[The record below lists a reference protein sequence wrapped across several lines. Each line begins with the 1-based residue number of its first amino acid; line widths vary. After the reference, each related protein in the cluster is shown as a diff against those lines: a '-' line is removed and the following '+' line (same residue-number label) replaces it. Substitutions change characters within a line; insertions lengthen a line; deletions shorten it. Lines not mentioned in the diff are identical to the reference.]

1 MSAPDI
7 KVLLSADGVE
17 QVLAAFRKVQGEGQ
31 KLEKAS
37 KGAASGSKLLNEALG
52 DMKGLLPQLGIAAA
66 VTGLGA
72 MGKQALDTADNAGKL
87 AQKTGLTTETISVLG
102 FAARTADVEQEGLN
116 TSLIKFTRTMD
127 EVDGG
132 GKKAA
137 EAVRLL
143 FGDENALQGLSM
155 DERLKKVVDAL
166 GQMEPGARKTGLAV
180 AFFGKQGAEMIPL
193 LDDMAGKFDE
203 VKARAES
210 FGLVVSSELAAA
222 AQEANDRMEDLKS
235 AAAGAA
241 VQFMTGLAPAL
252 GDIATGLLSTKDG
265 ASGLGEGLQAVG
277 TFIGWIAK
285 IGVSAFVLVGNEIG
299 TVLRQ
304 VWDLIASLGA
314 AAKALLDLK
323 NPIKAFGDRFGE
335 GMETYKANVAAM
347 VSQLKGIWNPETK
360 KPEVPKNGSGNAGAG
375 EETDEQK
382 TAREKAAREAK
393 QRAEEARKKAE
404 EIAKARRALE
414 NAIRENENKLAQAR
428 ADAEAAGNERA
439 FKLGKESLETYFQR
453 KTKLLEEEYER
464 ERKFLDNK
472 ITELQNQQAK
482 TKDEAER
489 RRIEQEME
497 GLRSQ
502 IKVLDIQQPGRRQ
515 ALQDERS
522 GVAFSEEMKRYSTAL
537 SQLEADKQR
546 IQNDATAG
554 RITEAEAME
563 QILQLERERLPIL
576 QAQLGAMSQMP
587 GLTQEQVAAIERA
600 KLNLEGL
607 AAANEGAAN
616 SGMRLRETLS
626 GAAFNQLNT
635 FFTSTIFNAK
645 SAGAAFKQFGLD
657 AVMALQKI
665 LVQMLLVKAF
675 SAMGLPVPGLGFAEG
690 GFTGEGGKYEPAGVV
705 HKGEYVMPAE
715 VVRNAGLGTMVQ
727 IHRHFRGYADGGL
740 VGSAPGA
747 AVDAMQ
753 TTAVEGSIGVSL
765 DDGLVGRILESPK
778 GARIMLKHL
787 SNHPKAAN
795 QALGRK

>member
-1 MSAPDI
+1 MATPDI
-7 KVLLSADGVE
+7 RVKLSPEGTQE
-17 QVLAAFRKVQGEGQ
+17 VLAAMRKVMAEGKQ
-31 KLEKAS
+31 ME
-37 KGAASGSKLLNEALG
+37 AATKRSAGGVGLMNEALG
-52 DMKGLLPQLGIAAA
+52 DLKGLIPALGIAAG
-66 VTGLGA
+66 VQGLIS
-72 MGKQALDTADNAGKL
+72 MGNQALDTADGMGKL
-87 AQKTGLTTETISVLG
+87 SQKTGISTETISVFG
-102 FAARTADVEQEGLN
+102 FAARTADVEQESLN
-116 TSLIKFTRTMD
+116 TSLIKFSRTMD
-127 EVDGG
+127 EVDSG

-166 GQMEPGARKTGLAV
+166 GEMEPGARKTALSV

-203 VKARAES
+203 TKERAES
-210 FGLVVSSELAAA
+210 FGLVVSSDLAAA
-222 AQEANDRMEDLKS
+222 AQNANDRMTDLKS

-252 GDIATGLLSTKDG
+252 GDIASGLLSAKDG
-265 ASGLGEGLQAVG
+265 ANGMGEGLQAVG
-277 TFIGWIAK
+277 KFIGWIAK
-285 IGVSAFVLVGNEIG
+285 IGASTFILVGGAIG
-299 TVLRQ
+299 TAGRL
-304 VWDLIASLGA
+304 VWDFVASLGA
-314 AAKALLDLK
+314 AAKALVNLQ
-323 NPIKAFGDRFGE
+323 NPLKAFGARFQE
-335 GMETYKANVAAM
+335 GQDVYNANIMATVD
-347 VSQLKGIWNPETK
+347 QLKGVWNPATK
-360 KPEVPKNGSGNAGAG
+360 TIEPIKKSGGAG
-375 EETDEQK
+375 GETDEEK
-382 TAREKAAREAK
+382 ADREKAEREAK
-393 QRAEEARKKAE
+393 RRAEEARKKAE

-489 RRIEQEME
+489 RRLEQEME

-502 IKVLDIQQPGRRQ
+502 IKVLDIQQPERRQ

-546 IQNDATAG
+546 IQNEATAG
-554 RITEAEAME
+554 RITEAEAL
-563 QILQLERERLPIL
+563 QRILQLERDRLPVL
-576 QAQLGAMSQMP
+576 QSQLGAMSQMP

-600 KLNLEGL
+600 KQNLEGL

-616 SGMRLRETLS
+616 SGSRLRDTLS
-626 GAAFNQLNT
+626 GAAFDQLNT

-675 SAMGLPVPGLGFAEG
+675 SSMGLPVPGIGFAG
-690 GFTGEGGKYEPAGVV
+690 GGYTGDGGKYEPAGVV
-705 HKGEYVMPAE
+705 HKGEYVMSSE
-715 VVRNAGLGTMVQ
+715 VVRNAGIGTMVQ
-727 IHRHFRGYADGGL
+727 IDRHFRGYADGGL
-740 VGSAPGA
+740 VGDAPGSA
-747 AVDAMQ
+747 LSALQ
-753 TTAVEGSIGVSL
+753 ELSTSGEIGVSL
-765 DDGLVGRILESPK
+765 DDGLIGRVLSSRK
-778 GARIMLKHL
+778 GAEIVLKHI
-787 SNHPKAAN
+787 SQNPKAVN
-795 QALGRK
+795 QATGRK